1 MNGASGPGPRVEAFV
16 DWTIRWGKWLW
27 IATLVLAIPA
37 TWRGMLAQKE
47 LIERFADRL
56 LAIAML
62 G

>member
-1 MNGASGPGPRVEAFV
+1 MNYILQKVYG
-16 DWTIRWGKWLW
+16 IN
-27 IATLVLAIPA
+27 AIPA
-37 TWRGMLAQKE
+37 GWRDLLVQKE